1 LSRNIILLGPS
12 GAGKSST
19 ASLLS
24 EKLALP
30 CLDCDSVIEAKAGQ
44 SIASLFKEQGEAAF
58 RALENQLLD
67 QLLDELQE
75 EPREELLEENLE
87 EQLPNQNLAK
97 QKLTGP
103 HQPKVIAC
111 GGGLPI
117 GSGNMDKL
125 KTLGQTIYLTAEVE
139 TLAKRISSQGSRPLL
154 APDQPEQLIDK
165 IKQLLTCRRHI
176 YEQAH
181 LTIKTDGKTVP
192 EVVAEIQRIL
202 TNATL

>member
-30 CLDCDSVIEAKAGQ
+30 CLDCDAVIEERAGQ
-44 SIASLFKEQGEAAF
+44 SIASLFKEQGEQAF

-67 QLLDELQE
+67 QLLDEL
-75 EPREELLEENLE
+75 RDELLHE
-87 EQLPNQNLAK
+87 
-97 QKLTGP
+97 
-103 HQPKVIAC
+103 PKVIAC

-117 GSGNMDKL
+117 GSGNMEKL

-139 TLAKRISSQGSRPLL
+139 TLAKRIASQCSRPLL

-165 IKQLLTCRRHI
+165 IKQLLTSRRHI

>member
-1 LSRNIILLGPS
+1 M
-12 GAGKSST
+12 
-19 ASLLS
+19 
-24 EKLALP
+24 E
-30 CLDCDSVIEAKAGQ
+30 
-44 SIASLFKEQGEAAF
+44 
-58 RALENQLLD
+58 
-67 QLLDELQE
+67 
-75 EPREELLEENLE
+75 
-87 EQLPNQNLAK
+87 
-97 QKLTGP
+97 
-103 HQPKVIAC
+103 
-111 GGGLPI
+111 
-117 GSGNMDKL
+117 KL

-139 TLAKRISSQGSRPLL
+139 TLAKRIASQGSRPLL

>member
-1 LSRNIILLGPS
+1 MSRNIILLGPS

-30 CLDCDSVIEAKAGQ
+30 CLDCDAVIEAKAGQ

-67 QLLDELQE
+67 QLLN
-75 EPREELLEENLE
+75 ELLDE
-87 EQLPNQNLAK
+87 
-97 QKLTGP
+97 
-103 HQPKVIAC
+103 PKVIAC

-117 GSGNMDKL
+117 GNGNMEKL
-125 KTLGQTIYLTAEVE
+125 KNLGQTIYLTAEVE
-139 TLAKRISSQGSRPLL
+139 TLAKRLASQGSRPLL

-165 IKQLLTCRRHI
+165 IKQLLTCRQHI

-202 TNATL
+202 TKATL

>member
-1 LSRNIILLGPS
+1 MSRNIILLGPS

-24 EKLALP
+24 ERLALP
-30 CLDCDSVIEAKAGQ
+30 CLDCDAVIEEKAGQ
-44 SIASLFKEQGEAAF
+44 SIASLFMEQGEQAF
-58 RALENQLLD
+58 RDLENQLLD
-67 QLLDELQE
+67 KLVD
-75 EPREELLEENLE
+75 ELLEE
-87 EQLPNQNLAK
+87 
-97 QKLTGP
+97 
-103 HQPKVIAC
+103 PKVIAC

-117 GSGNMDKL
+117 GNGNMEKL

-139 TLAKRISSQGSRPLL
+139 TLAKRIASQGSRPLL

-165 IKQLLTCRRHI
+165 IEQLLTCRRHI

>member
-1 LSRNIILLGPS
+1 MSRNIILLGPS

-19 ASLLS
+19 AILLS

-30 CLDCDSVIEAKAGQ
+30 CFDCDAVIEEKAGQ
-44 SIASLFKEQGEAAF
+44 SIASLFKENGEAAF
-58 RALENQLLD
+58 RAHENQLLD
-67 QLLDELQE
+67 LLLTDFAE
-75 EPREELLEENLE
+75 
-87 EQLPNQNLAK
+87 
-97 QKLTGP
+97 QKLIGS
-103 HQPKVIAC
+103 HQPRVIAC

-117 GSGNMDKL
+117 GTGNMEKL

-139 TLAKRISSQGSRPLL
+139 TLAKRIASQGSRPLL